1 VAGSCVCGFLGVR
14 YLVAKHTFIFA
25 VCKGN
30 SAGILSIEIVNE
42 TTNYR
47 MWVRDILNFPWGGG
61 GGEKR
66 KEKISGG
73 HTHSS

>member
-1 VAGSCVCGFLGVR
+1 MYF
-14 YLVAKHTFIFA
+14 FA

-47 MWVRDILNFPWGGG
+47 MGVQDILNFLGEGG
-61 GGEKR
+61 GGEFR
-66 KEKISGG
+66 WTYSFILRQIC
-73 HTHSS
+73 

>member
-1 VAGSCVCGFLGVR
+1 VAGSCVCGFFGVG
-14 YLVAKHTFIFA
+14 YLVAKHMYFFA

-47 MWVRDILNFPWGGG
+47 MGVQDILNFLGEGGG
-61 GGEKR
+61 GGGWN
-66 KEKISGG
+66 SGG